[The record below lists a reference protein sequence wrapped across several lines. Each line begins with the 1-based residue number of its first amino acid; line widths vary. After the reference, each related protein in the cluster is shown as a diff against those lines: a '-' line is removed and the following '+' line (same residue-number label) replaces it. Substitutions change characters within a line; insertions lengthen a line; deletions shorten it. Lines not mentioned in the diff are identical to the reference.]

1 MTESGPVVYV
11 VDDDASYLAATARLL
26 RAAGHRVEAFSSAAE
41 FLEKLPGGARG
52 CVLADLSMPGISG
65 LDLQDALARSAS
77 PLPVVFVSGHG
88 DVPATARA
96 FKHGAEDF
104 LTKLAPKEELL
115 EAVERA
121 LARGGRE
128 REERERIRASRA
140 LWESLTPREREVLAW
155 VLQGRLNKQ
164 IAGRLSLN
172 ERTVKLHRT
181 NVTRKLGISS
191 VAELT
196 RWAQDAGLL
205 PEIDRLVAGGPTS
218 LSAE

>member
-1 MTESGPVVYV
+1 MSGTGAVVYV
-11 VDDDASYLAATARLL
+11 VDDDAAYLAATARLL
-26 RAAGHRVEAFSSAAE
+26 RAAGYRVEPFSSASE
-41 FLEKLPGGARG
+41 LLEKLPAGASG
-52 CVLADLSMPGISG
+52 CVLADLQMPGLSG
-65 LDLQDALARSAS
+65 LNLQDALVRSAA

-104 LTKLAPKEELL
+104 LTKLAPKEQLL
-115 EAVERA
+115 EAVDRA
-121 LARGGRE
+121 LARDVKERGNRE
-128 REERERIRASRA
+128 RLRASRA

-181 NVTRKLGISS
+181 NITRKLGLSS
-191 VAELT
+191 VAEIT
-196 RWAQDAGLL
+196 RWAQEAGLF
-205 PEIDRLVAGGPTS
+205 PELDRLAAPHPKG
-218 LSAE
+218 

>member
-1 MTESGPVVYV
+1 MSVPNQVVRI
-11 VDDDASYLAATARLL
+11 VDDDTSYLAATARLL
-26 RAAGHRVEAFSSAAE
+26 RAAGYRVEAFSSAAE
-41 FLEKLPGGARG
+41 LLEKLGPDAAG
-52 CVLADLSMPGISG
+52 CVLADLQMPGLNG
-65 LDLQDALARSAS
+65 LDLQDALARSAA

-115 EAVERA
+115 SAVERA
-121 LARGGRE
+121 LARGARE
-128 REERERIRASRA
+128 REARERLRASRI

-164 IAGRLSLN
+164 IAGRLGLN

-181 NVTRKLGISS
+181 NLTRKLGLSS
-191 VAELT
+191 VAEMA
-196 RWAQDAGLL
+196 RWTQEAGLL
-205 PEIDRLVAGGPTS
+205 PELDRLATPRPKGQ
-218 LSAE
+218 

>member
-1 MTESGPVVYV
+1 MSEAGPVIYV
-11 VDDDASYLAATARLL
+11 VDDDVSYLKATARLL
-26 RAAGHRVEAFSSAAE
+26 RAAGYRVETFSSVAE
-41 FLEKLPGGARG
+41 FFERRTADVPG
-52 CVLADLSMPGISG
+52 CVVADLAMPGLSG

-96 FKHGAEDF
+96 FKQGAEDF

-115 EAVERA
+115 DAVGRA
-121 LARGGRE
+121 LAHDARQREHRE
-128 REERERIRASRA
+128 RLRASRV
-140 LWESLTPREREVLAW
+140 LWDSLTPREREVLAW

-181 NVTRKLGISS
+181 SVTRKLGLSS
-191 VAELT
+191 VAEIT
-196 RWAQDAGLL
+196 RWAQEAGLL
-205 PEIDRLVAGGPTS
+205 PELDRLATPRPKGQ
-218 LSAE
+218 

>member
-1 MTESGPVVYV
+1 MSEPGPVVYV
-11 VDDDASYLAATARLL
+11 VDDDTSYLAATARLL
-26 RAAGHRVEAFSSAAE
+26 RAAGHRVEAYSSAAE
-41 FLEKLPGGARG
+41 LLEKLPAGARG

-65 LDLQDALARSAS
+65 LDLQDALARSAA

-128 REERERIRASRA
+128 WEERERIRASRV
-140 LWESLTPREREVLAW
+140 LWESLTPREREVLAL

-181 NVTRKLGISS
+181 NLTRKLGLAS
-191 VAELT
+191 VAEMA
-196 RWAQDAGLL
+196 RWAQEAGLL
-205 PEIDRLVAGGPTS
+205 PELDRIATPRPKGQ
-218 LSAE
+218 

>member
-1 MTESGPVVYV
+1 VSEAGPVVCV
-11 VDDDASYLAATARLL
+11 VDDDVSYLRATARLL
-26 RAAGHRVEAFSSAAE
+26 RAAGYRVETFSSVAE
-41 FLEKLPGGARG
+41 FFEKVPAGAPG
-52 CVLADLSMPGISG
+52 CVLADLAMPGLSG

-77 PLPVVFVSGHG
+77 PLPIVFVSGHG

-121 LARGGRE
+121 LARSAQEREARE
-128 REERERIRASRA
+128 RLRASRV
-140 LWESLTPREREVLAW
+140 LWESLTLREREVLAW

-164 IAGRLSLN
+164 IAARLSLN

-181 NVTRKLGISS
+181 HLTRKLGVSS
-191 VAELT
+191 VAEMT
-196 RWAQDAGLL
+196 RWAQEAGLL
-205 PEIDRLVAGGPTS
+205 PELDRLATAHPKGQ
-218 LSAE
+218 

>member
-1 MTESGPVVYV
+1 MSATGPTVFV
-11 VDDDASYLAATARLL
+11 VDDDASWLTAVARLL
-26 RAAGHRVEAFSSAAE
+26 RASGYRVETFSSASDLLA
-41 FLEKLPGGARG
+41 KLPREPEG
-52 CVLADLSMPGISG
+52 CVLADLRMPGLDG
-65 LDLQDALARSAS
+65 LQLQEELERLGS

-115 EAVERA
+115 EALERA

-128 REERERIRASRA
+128 REERDRIRASRV

-181 NVTRKLGISS
+181 NLTRKLGLSS

-196 RWAQDAGLL
+196 RWAQEAGLL
-205 PEIDRLVAGGPTS
+205 PELDRLATPRPKGQ
-218 LSAE
+218 

>member
-1 MTESGPVVYV
+1 VTEAGPVVYV
-11 VDDDASYLAATARLL
+11 VDDDASYLAAIARLL
-26 RAAGHRVEAFSSAAE
+26 RAAGHRVETFSSAAE
-41 FLEKLPGGARG
+41 LLEKLPAGARG

-65 LDLQDALARSAS
+65 LDLQDALARSAA

-115 EAVERA
+115 EAVGRA

-128 REERERIRASRA
+128 REERDRIRASRV

-181 NVTRKLGISS
+181 NLTRKLGLSS

-196 RWAQDAGLL
+196 RWAQEAGLL
-205 PEIDRLVAGGPTS
+205 PELDRLATPRPKGQ
-218 LSAE
+218 